1 MLRFIYVILGNLH
14 RIWMIPTMGYY
25 ARHPEKYSEKFRY
38 EYDRH
43 CITIMK
49 KRGRIT
55 TNAYG
60 VGNLP
65 KDGGYVM
72 FANHQGKY
80 DALGIMDSHN
90 NPCSIVMDADRSY
103 MPLVKQ
109 FIDLV
114 QGKRIKLDDL
124 RQAAGIISEVSEEV
138 KQGRKFIIFPSGGY
152 EHRNGNYVDPFKPG
166 CFKGAIRAK
175 APIVPVAIVN
185 SWKVFDLWSLRRVV
199 TQVFYLKPMFYDEYK
214 DMKSNAISDLIYK
227 RICSA
232 VRCAEEGDFKAAVLK

>member
-1 MLRFIYVILGNLH
+1 MLRFFYVILGNLH
-14 RIWMIPTMGYY
+14 RIWMIPTMEYY
-25 ARHPEKYSEKFRY
+25 AKHPEKYSEKFRY

-65 KDGGYVM
+65 KEGGYIM

-199 TQVFYLKPMFYDEYK
+199 TQVFYLKPMFYYE
-214 DMKSNAISDLIYK
+214 
-227 RICSA
+227 
-232 VRCAEEGDFKAAVLK
+232 

>member
-14 RIWMIPTMGYY
+14 RVWMIPKMGYY
-25 ARHPEKYSEKFRY
+25 SRHPEKYSEKFRY
-38 EYDRH
+38 DYDRH
-43 CITIMK
+43 CIAIMK
-49 KRGRIT
+49 KRGRII

-60 VGNLP
+60 INNLP
-65 KDGGYVM
+65 EDGGYVM

-90 NPCSIVMDADRSY
+90 KPCSIVMDADRSY
-103 MPLVKQ
+103 MPLVRQ

-199 TQVFYLKPMFYDEYK
+199 TQVFYQQISLPGYK
-214 DMKSNAISDLIYK
+214 L
-227 RICSA
+227 
-232 VRCAEEGDFKAAVLK
+232 

>member
-1 MLRFIYVILGNLH
+1 ME
-14 RIWMIPTMGYY
+14 YY
-25 ARHPEKYSEKFRY
+25 AKHPEKYSEKFRY

-65 KDGGYVM
+65 KEGGYIM

-214 DMKSNAISDLIYK
+214 DMKSNAISDLVYK

-232 VRCAEEGDFKAAVLK
+232 VRDRKSVV

>member
-14 RIWMIPTMGYY
+14 RVWMIPKMGYY
-25 ARHPEKYSEKFRY
+25 SRHPEKYSEKFRY

-43 CITIMK
+43 CIAIMK

-60 VGNLP
+60 INNLP
-65 KDGGYVM
+65 EDGGYVM

-90 NPCSIVMDADRSY
+90 MPCSIV
-103 MPLVKQ
+103 
-109 FIDLV
+109 I
-114 QGKRIKLDDL
+114 
-124 RQAAGIISEVSEEV
+124 EVSEEV
-138 KQGRKFIIFPSGGY
+138 KQGRKFIIFTSGGY

-199 TQVFYLKPMFYDEYK
+199 TQVFYLKPLLYDDYK
-214 DMKSNAISDLIYK
+214 DMKSNAISDLVYD
-227 RICSA
+227 RICAA
-232 VRCAEEGDFKAAVLK
+232 VKCAEQGDFASAAIQ